1 MNFRYLLRAEG
12 KTIQAMWV
20 AMGSLSSFALAIV
33 SAAILSRYFNKT
45 DYGTYR
51 QILYVYNTLLI
62 IFSAGLPS
70 VFAYFLPRY
79 TAEQGKD
86 IVIKVTKV
94 LLIAGGVFSIF
105 LFLTA
110 DIIASL
116 LKNPE
121 LGRGLRIFSPI
132 PLLLLP
138 TLGIDG
144 IFSTYKK
151 TIYIAIYNTVSRSL
165 MLLFIVL
172 PVILFKG
179 TYVHAIYGWLVVS
192 VLMLIIALYY
202 KNIPFRGLIRQ
213 GSSLTLREIF
223 GYSLPLVGASLWGMA
238 IRSADQ
244 FYISRYFG
252 TEVFAEF
259 SNGFIDLPFVGMVTG
274 ATSVVLMPL
283 FSKLIHEN
291 INGNGTAA
299 LLELWRN
306 ALTKSAIIIYPI
318 VIFFLFNSRLT
329 VVALYSETYA
339 NSAIYFSI
347 AMMLNFFNI
356 IVFAPLLFALGETR
370 FYARMHMYFAF
381 IAWAGGYMIVIGF
394 NSPVILAV
402 FSTVMAVVKITV
414 SMKHVGF
421 MLNIRAHELIPGR
434 KIMLLLLHSLL
445 VMITVKS
452 VIGLISFPLENLLM
466 LALSFVFFGL
476 LLLLTARLFNLNY
489 ISVIKPIIQGT
500 ISR

>member
-1 MNFRYLLRAEG
+1 MNFRYLLSAEG

-94 LLIAGGVFSIF
+94 LLIAGGVFSLF

-370 FYARMHMYFAF
+370 FYARMHMYSAF
-381 IAWAGGYMIVIGF
+381 IAWIGGYLIVVF
-394 NSPVILAV
+394 LDSPLAIAV
-402 FSTVMAVVKITV
+402 FSVMMSAARTLISLSFV
-414 SMKHVGF
+414 SKLLSVRFFLFIPVRQFG
-421 MLNIRAHELIPGR
+421 LI
-434 KIMLLLLHSLL
+434 LLHSLL
-445 VMITVKS
+445 AAIILK
-452 VIGLISFPLENLLM
+452 LIILFIDAQLDGI
-466 LALSFVFFGL
+466 FHL
-476 LLLLTARLFNLNY
+476 LLLVVAFAILLLSSARLFRIDYLG
-489 ISVIKPIIQGT
+489 VIRPLF
-500 ISR
+500 SNFH

>member
-1 MNFRYLLRAEG
+1 MDLRYLLRAEG

-94 LLIAGGVFSIF
+94 LLIAGGVFSLF

-121 LGRGLRIFSPI
+121 LGRGIRLFSPI

-138 TLGIDG
+138 TLGIEG

-151 TIYIAIYNTVSRSL
+151 TIYIAIYNTVSRML

-179 TYVHAIYGWLVVS
+179 TYIHAIYGWLVVS

-202 KNIPFRGLIRQ
+202 KNIPFRGLMRQ
-213 GSSLTLREIF
+213 GSSLTLKEVF

-244 FYISRYFG
+244 FYISRFFG

-259 SNGFIDLPFVGMVTG
+259 SNGFINLPFVGMVTG

-283 FSKLIHEN
+283 FSKLMHEN
-291 INGNGTAA
+291 GNGNGTAE

-306 ALTKSAIIIYPI
+306 ALIKSAIIIYPI

-329 VVALYSETYA
+329 VVTLYSDTYA
-339 NSAIYFSI
+339 NSAVYFSI

-356 IVFAPLLFALGETR
+356 IVFAPLLFAMGETR
-370 FYARMHMYFAF
+370 FYSRMHMYFALV
-381 IAWAGGYMIVIGF
+381 AWIGGYAVVISF

-402 FSTVMAVVKITV
+402 FSTIMAIFKIVV
-414 SMKHVGF
+414 SMKYVSKKLSIQV
-421 MLNIRAHELIPGR
+421 MDLIPG
-434 KIMLLLLHSLL
+434 KEIFLLTLHSLL
-445 VMITVKS
+445 VIAAVKYVFS
-452 VIGLISFPLENLLM
+452 FIPFPIENVIFLI
-466 LALSFVFFGL
+466 LSFIFFGVL
-476 LLLLTARLFNLNY
+476 LLPTARLFNLNY
-489 ISVIKPIIQGT
+489 ISVIKPIFQGT
-500 ISR
+500 IAK